1 MANRYSSSR
10 RGGFDWLL
18 LGAFIGLLITGLL
31 MIYTTT
37 YHDFVEQGMWGF
49 STPFGR
55 QLMWGGV
62 SLLAMVIM
70 MSLDWKVWNT
80 LSLPLY
86 LLGLVGLILLLLV
99 GTEIKGA
106 TSWIRIGPF
115 SLQPSEFVKLTTVFY
130 IASLLSSIR
139 IRINEFRSQIQLFGL
154 MLLPAALI
162 VLQPDPGSAI
172 TFGSLLIALY
182 RKGLPSL
189 YYISGAALFLTLIFS
204 LTQGFHVVASAVF
217 IFGVMIILNFDRS
230 RYQAI
235 MLILTQILAT
245 IVAAQYGLIQY
256 ALILNAIVFF
266 IHLFMFAK
274 KRDLQSKLALTGGLF
289 FLCFL
294 SFTSSYAFQNL
305 LKPHQQDRINVWLQP
320 EKCDSRGALYNLEQ
334 AKLAIGSGG
343 LMGKGFLEGNFT
355 KFNYVPE
362 QTTDFIFS
370 SIGEEQGFVGSVAVI
385 VLFMVLIFRIL
396 QLGERTKNEYA
407 RYVCYGIAGFFF
419 IHVFINIGMTMGI
432 APVIGIP
439 LPFISKGGSSLLAFS
454 MMIGVVLSISRDK

>member
-1 MANRYSSSR
+1 
-10 RGGFDWLL
+10 
-18 LGAFIGLLITGLL
+18 
-31 MIYTTT
+31 
-37 YHDFVEQGMWGF
+37 
-49 STPFGR
+49 
-55 QLMWGGV
+55 
-62 SLLAMVIM
+62 
-70 MSLDWKVWNT
+70 
-80 LSLPLY
+80 
-86 LLGLVGLILLLLV
+86 
-99 GTEIKGA
+99 
-106 TSWIRIGPF
+106 
-115 SLQPSEFVKLTTVFY
+115 
-130 IASLLSSIR
+130 
-139 IRINEFRSQIQLFGL
+139 
-154 MLLPAALI
+154 
-162 VLQPDPGSAI
+162 
-172 TFGSLLIALY
+172 
-182 RKGLPSL
+182 
-189 YYISGAALFLTLIFS
+189 
-204 LTQGFHVVASAVF
+204 
-217 IFGVMIILNFDRS
+217 
-230 RYQAI
+230 
-235 MLILTQILAT
+235 LILTQILAT

-454 MMIGVVLSISRDK
+454 MMIGIVLSISRDK